1 MQTTPSTA
9 RGTARLAAL
18 ALASA
23 TLLAACAS
31 DGSSPTSPT
40 STTTPGATAQTSD
53 APAAGPVTLLTH
65 DSYELTDD
73 QLAALADAGLE
84 VKVVQVGDG
93 GTLVNQLILTKD
105 APLGDVVFGVDNTF
119 ASRAI
124 DAGVFEDYASPALP
138 AAAAALKV
146 AGGDAV
152 TPIDQGDVCVNV
164 DSVWFEQ
171 HPDVPVPATLDD
183 LAKPA
188 YKDLVVLTNPATSTP
203 GLSFLAGTVTQFGA
217 DGYLDY
223 WTRLVDNGV
232 RIAES
237 WSDAYYADF
246 TGAAENGTRP
256 IVLSYSSSPAYTLTD
271 DGGTTTAS
279 LPATCTRQV
288 EYAGVLAGAANPAGA
303 RAVVDFLLSPEVQ
316 ATLPDTAYMYP
327 VDPEVPLP
335 DAFVEHGA
343 LADAP
348 IAVDPVVVA
357 RDRDTWIADWT
368 DTVLG

>member
-1 MQTTPSTA
+1 MHSITSTTRRTPV
-9 RGTARLAAL
+9 RLAAL

-31 DGSSPTSPT
+31 DSGSTTP
-40 STTTPGATAQTSD
+40 TTPGATASTSA
-53 APAAGPVTLLTH
+53 APATGPVTLLTH
-65 DSYELTDD
+65 SSYELSKE
-73 QLAALADAGLE
+73 QIADLKKKGLD

-105 APLGDVVFGVDNTF
+105 APLGDVVFGIDNTF

-124 DAGVFEDYASPALP
+124 DAGVFEPYASPALP
-138 AAAAALKV
+138 EAAAALKV

-152 TPIDQGDVCVNV
+152 TPVDQGDVCINV
-164 DSVWFEQ
+164 DSVWFEK
-171 HPDVPVPATLDD
+171 HTDVPVPATLDD
-183 LAKPA
+183 LTKPA

-203 GLSFLAGTVTQFGA
+203 GLSFLAGTVTQYGA

-223 WTRLVDNGV
+223 WARLKANGV

-237 WSDAYYADF
+237 WSDAYYTDF
-246 TGAAENGTRP
+246 TSQGENGTRP
-256 IVLSYSSSPAYTLTD
+256 IVLSYSSSPAFTLTD

-288 EYAGVLAGAANPAGA
+288 EYAGVLAGAKNPAGA
-303 RAVVDFLLSPEVQ
+303 RAVVDYLLSPELQ
-316 ATLPDTAYMYP
+316 KTLPDAAYMYP
-327 VDPEVPLP
+327 VDPDVALP
-335 DAFVEHGA
+335 EAFQEHGT
-343 LADAP
+343 LSENP

>member
-1 MQTTPSTA
+1 MHSTTSTT
-9 RGTARLAAL
+9 RRRPVRLAAL

-31 DGSSPTSPT
+31 EGPTQAP
-40 STTTPGATAQTSD
+40 TTTPGATASTSE
-53 APAAGPVTLLTH
+53 APASGPVTLLTH
-65 DSYELTDD
+65 SSYELSKE
-73 QLAALADAGLE
+73 QIADLKEKGLD

-124 DAGVFEDYASPALP
+124 DAGVFEAYTSPALP
-138 AAAAALKV
+138 AAAVPLKV

-152 TPIDQGDVCVNV
+152 TPVDQGDVCINV
-164 DSVWFEQ
+164 DSVWFEKN
-171 HPDVPVPATLDD
+171 PDVPVPATLDD
-183 LAKPA
+183 LAEPA

-203 GLSFLAGTVTQFGA
+203 GLSFLAGTVSQYGA
-217 DGYLDY
+217 DGYLEY
-223 WTRLVDNGV
+223 WTRLKDNGV
-232 RIAES
+232 RIADS
-237 WSDAYYADF
+237 WSDAYYSDF
-246 TGAAENGTRP
+246 TGAAEDGTRP

-288 EYAGVLAGAANPAGA
+288 EYAGVLAGAKNPAGA
-303 RAVVDFLLSPEVQ
+303 RAVVDYLLSPELQ

-327 VDPEVPLP
+327 VDPDVPLP
-335 DAFVEHGA
+335 ESFQKHGA
-343 LADAP
+343 LAENP
-348 IAVDPVVVA
+348 IPVDPVVVA
-357 RDRDTWIADWT
+357 RDRDTWISDWT